1 MMATYGSPPLIMTTI
16 QSAFFSEGKIR
27 ETMTTSQNHNE
38 KNNNNNNKKREEALG
53 QLSKVRPFLSA
64 YFPSQKETN

>member
-1 MMATYGSPPLIMTTI
+1 MATYGSPPLIMTTI

-38 KNNNNNNKKREEALG
+38 NNNNNKKREEALG
-53 QLSKVRPFLSA
+53 QLSKVCPFLSA

>member
-1 MMATYGSPPLIMTTI
+1 
-16 QSAFFSEGKIR
+16 
-27 ETMTTSQNHNE
+27 MTTSQNHNE

-64 YFPSQKETN
+64 YFLSQKETN